1 MDLQARYRVPAL
13 TGLLT
18 VVSLA
23 LVFGAVLGAIPR
35 SALPAAPGTVL
46 GAIPHANAVISALA
60 IGTIVGGVRAVRRGD
75 IARHRRLML
84 ASFGLF
90 ALFLVLY
97 LYRITLEGPTDFAGP
112 SVVETY
118 VYLPFLTVHILL
130 AILAIPAVYYVL
142 LLAYTY
148 PVAEIPSTN
157 HPRAGKV
164 AAGLWLISF
173 SMGIVVYAMLY
184 LVW

>member
-1 MDLQARYRVPAL
+1 MDLRARYRVPAL

-23 LVFGAVLGAIPR
+23 LVFGAVLGTIPQ
-35 SALPAAPGTVL
+35 SALPHAPTAVL
-46 GAIPHANAVISALA
+46 GAIPHLNAVISALA
-60 IGTIVGGVRAVRRGD
+60 IGTIIAGVRAIRRGD
-75 IARHRRLML
+75 IARHRKLML
-84 ASFGLF
+84 TTFGLF

-97 LYRITLEGPTDFAGP
+97 LYRITLEGPTAFTGP

-118 VYLPFLTVHILL
+118 LYLPFLAIHILL
-130 AILAIPAVYYVL
+130 AIVAIPAVYYVL

-148 PVAEIPSTN
+148 PVAELPSTN
-157 HPRAGKV
+157 HPRAGKL

-173 SMGIVVYAMLY
+173 SMGIAVYVMLY